1 MLFGFMSLGAGEIL
15 VIVLI
20 VLLLFGA
27 KRIPDLAK
35 ALGRAKYE
43 FQKAKKDL
51 ENESEE
57 LIKTAEKNAEL
68 QEEQKK
74 SVAAEESETGK
85 ES

>member
-1 MLFGFMSLGAGEIL
+1 MQFGFMSLGAGEIL